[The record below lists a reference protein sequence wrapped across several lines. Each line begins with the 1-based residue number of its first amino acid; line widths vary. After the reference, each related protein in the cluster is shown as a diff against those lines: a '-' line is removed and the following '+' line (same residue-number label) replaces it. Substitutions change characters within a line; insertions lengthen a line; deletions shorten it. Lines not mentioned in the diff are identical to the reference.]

1 MDALLGEKYAAA
13 YYFCGVAAADG
24 VRRDGL
30 ARKQSR
36 AADNGARTDC
46 RAFQNQHVLPYPN
59 VVADKDGFARIYA
72 LAAAAVVHKMR
83 VCRADKNTEGKQPV
97 VPDNYVLLFGRY
109 ERHFA
114 VDIVAAPEKYAAVVV
129 YGQIDIVRILAC
141 AQIAYRIAAVEENG
155 GRAELDAV
163 FNNKNIAGTVEYY
176 F

>member
-13 YYFCGVAAADG
+13 YYFLRGC
-24 VRRDGL
+24 RRRRCSKGRTC
-30 ARKQSR
+30 RKQSR

-72 LAAAAVVHKMR
+72 LAAAAVIQKVR

-129 YGQIDIVRILAC
+129 YGQIDIIRIFIC
-141 AQIAYRIAAVEENG
+141 A
-155 GRAELDAV
+155 
-163 FNNKNIAGTVEYY
+163 
-176 F
+176 